1 MTGVLCVG
9 TATQDF
15 VFGLESL
22 PVRAEK
28 HFAHTFAVVGGGMA
42 ANAAVAIARLGG
54 RPSLAMRL
62 GDDALGRDI
71 IADLENEGVDCQFAH
86 LVPGARS
93 PLSAIMV
100 DAAGERM
107 VVNYTDDALL
117 PDTHWLP
124 ESLPG
129 NMACVL
135 ADTRWEEGSLHCL
148 MLARKAKA
156 PGVLD
161 LDRAPRHRNLIEAAT
176 HIACSAPAAR
186 DMTGIEDV
194 PQALLALA
202 QQFSGWIAVTDG
214 ARGTYIA
221 GADRSQNSMQH
232 EPAFAVKAVDT
243 LGAGDV
249 FHGALALGLAEGM
262 KESHA
267 VRFASAAAAIKC
279 TRFGGRTGAPSRQDT
294 ETLMRE
300 VA

>member
-1 MTGVLCVG
+1 MSGVLCVG

-15 VFGLESL
+15 VFGLETL
-22 PVRAEK
+22 PLRAEK
-28 HFAHTFAVVGGGMA
+28 HFAHAFASVGGGMA

-54 RPSLAMRL
+54 KASLAMRL
-62 GDDALGRDI
+62 GDDGLGRDI
-71 IADLENEGVDCQFAH
+71 IQGLEREGVDCTFAH
-86 LVPGARS
+86 CVPGAQS

-107 VVNYTDDALL
+107 VINYTDDALL
-117 PDTHWLP
+117 PDTAWLP
-124 ESLPG
+124 TSLPG

-148 MLARKAKA
+148 TLARKAGA
-156 PGVLD
+156 FAVLD
-161 LDRAPRHRNLIEAAT
+161 LDRAPRNERLMQGAT

-186 DMTGIEDV
+186 DMTGIQDV
-194 PQALLALA
+194 AQALQVLASRFTA
-202 QQFSGWIAVTDG
+202 WVAVTDG

-221 GADRSQNSMQH
+221 GQYRNQISFQH
-232 EPAFAVKAVDT
+232 EPAFTVKAVDT

-262 KESHA
+262 EEGHA

-279 TRFGGRTGAPSRQDT
+279 TRFGGRAGTPSRQET
-294 ETLMRE
+294 EKLMRE